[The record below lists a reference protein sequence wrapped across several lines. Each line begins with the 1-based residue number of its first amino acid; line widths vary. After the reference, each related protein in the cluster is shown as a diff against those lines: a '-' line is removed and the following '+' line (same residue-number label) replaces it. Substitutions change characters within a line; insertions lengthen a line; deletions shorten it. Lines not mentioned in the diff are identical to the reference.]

1 MAAMAEYRIDEL
13 AQASG
18 VSSRNIRAYRER
30 GLLEPPR
37 RVGRTAIYDDGHV
50 TQLRI
55 INRLLARGFSSAHI
69 ADFFE
74 TVRKGRDLEDL
85 LGLREI
91 ATPTMWHDADRTRSE
106 RAAG

>member
-1 MAAMAEYRIDEL
+1 MAEYRIDEG
-13 AQASG
+13 AQVSG

-37 RVGRTAIYDDGHV
+37 RVGRTAIYDDSHV
-50 TQLRI
+50 TQLQI
-55 INRLLARGFSSAHI
+55 INRLLGRGFSSAHI

-74 TVRKGRDLEDL
+74 AVRKGRDLEDV

-91 ATPTMWHDADRTRSE
+91 ATPAKWRDAGRARPE